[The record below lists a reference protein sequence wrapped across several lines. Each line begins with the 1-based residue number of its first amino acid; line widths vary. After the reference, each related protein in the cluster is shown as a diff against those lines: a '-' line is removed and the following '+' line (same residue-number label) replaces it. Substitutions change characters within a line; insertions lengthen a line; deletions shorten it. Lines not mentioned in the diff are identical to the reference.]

1 MSITCQIKRISI
13 STLELI
19 QQEPL
24 LLSSLLDAKWV
35 PESPFWQQNKWID
48 ESAKKTKQAAQVRFS
63 KSLQDCN
70 RWKNNYSLQALEQQ
84 LLFEWETPE
93 LDLHKYFTELTY
105 LLAGY
110 VPSYFSSE
118 WITPELI
125 SVARK
130 NRNDFLPFLAIENS
144 KWDGLPLVNALGAGT
159 EIGAEMGYG
168 KARYL
173 LPEEVGD
180 ILDGLLFLSEEGF
193 QERYKRESKKVE
205 PCPYIDWEEEEMLDW
220 MTDYFNDIQNYYEDT
235 FRNKEAM
242 LLYLT

>member
-1 MSITCQIKRISI
+1 MSITFQIKRISI

-19 QQEPL
+19 QQDPL
-24 LLSSLLDAKWV
+24 LLSPFFDARWLS
-35 PESPFWQQNKWID
+35 ESVFWQQRKWKHESD
-48 ESAKKTKQAAQVRFS
+48 EKTKQAARVRFT
-63 KSLQDCN
+63 KSLQDRN
-70 RWKNNYSLQALEQQ
+70 RWKNKYNLQALEQQ
-84 LLFEWETPE
+84 LLFEWQTPE

-110 VPSYFSSE
+110 IPSYFSTE

-125 SVARK
+125 SVARE
-130 NRNDFLPFLAIENS
+130 NRGNFLPFLVVENS
-144 KWDGLPLVNALGAGT
+144 EWDGLPLVNALGAGT
-159 EIGAEMGYG
+159 EIGAAMGYG

-193 QERYKRESKKVE
+193 QERYKRESQRAN
-205 PCPYIDWEEEEMLDW
+205 PLPWIDWGEEEMLDW
-220 MTDYFNDIQNYYEDT
+220 LTDYFNEIQDYYEDT

>member
-24 LLSSLLDAKWV
+24 LLSSLLDAKWL
-35 PESPFWQQNKWID
+35 PESPFWHQNKWIH
-48 ESAKKTKQAAQVRFS
+48 ESAEETKQSARTRFS

-70 RWKNNYSLQALEQQ
+70 RWKNNYDFQALEQQ

-93 LDLHKYFTELTY
+93 LDLHKYFRELTY

-110 VPSYFSSE
+110 IPSYFSSE

-130 NRNDFLPFLAIENS
+130 NRNDFLPFLVIDNS
-144 KWDGLPLVNALGAGT
+144 KWDGLSLVNALGAGT

-173 LPEEVGD
+173 LTEEVGD

-193 QERYKRESKKVE
+193 QERYERESKKVE
-205 PCPYIDWEEEEMLDW
+205 PCPYIDWEEEEMIDW
-220 MTDYFNDIQNYYEDT
+220 LTEYFKDIQNYYEDT

-242 LLYLT
+242 LLYLI